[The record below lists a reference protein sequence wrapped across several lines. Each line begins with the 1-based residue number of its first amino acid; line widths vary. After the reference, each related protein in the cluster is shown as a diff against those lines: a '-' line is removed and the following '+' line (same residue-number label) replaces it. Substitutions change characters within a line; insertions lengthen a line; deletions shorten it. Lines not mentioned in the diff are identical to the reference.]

1 MAKFLDS
8 TGLETLVS
16 KMKAYVDSKSGG
28 NGIYIFDII
37 NSIDDTNTDEGTMKI
52 KESVYNELV
61 AAITAN
67 KLIFIKGVYGF
78 PHFAE
83 TVNMDSPGIIM
94 TGIDTYGDLPLN
106 ASGEVGHF
114 FFVITSER
122 VVDMTSVSA
131 APYLRG
137 TALTEQDINNICK

>member
-1 MAKFLDS
+1 MAKFLDN

-28 NGIYIFDII
+28 DGIYIFDII
-37 NSIDDTNTDEGTMKI
+37 NSIDDTSTDEENMKI

-67 KLIFIKGVYGF
+67 KLIFIKGTYGF
-78 PHFAE
+78 LHFAE
-83 TVNMDSPGIIM
+83 TINSDSSGIIM
-94 TGIDTYGDLPLN
+94 LGIDVYGDLPLN
-106 ASGEVGHF
+106 AQGDAGHF
-114 FFVITSER
+114 YFVITSER
-122 VVDMTSVSA
+122 VVDTTSVSTN
-131 APYLRG
+131 PYLRG